1 MNCIELMQKT
11 PSLLLFKEYSLKCQS
26 HSLYWIPPVS
36 SRGFDTMEYN
46 TSELCDIYQD
56 MVDVLEP
63 MLCSFGGRA
72 SFGGVITTVKCFES
86 NGLIRELV
94 KENGVGRVL
103 LIDGGGSMRRALIDS
118 EIATT
123 AAENE
128 WEGIVCYGC
137 VREVDILEDLDI
149 GIQALAAIPVGAD
162 SKDVGETDLPVNFGG
177 VTFLPDDH
185 LYADTTGV
193 ILSPEALDIE

>member
-1 MNCIELMQKT
+1 MNCIELMQKSRSGW
-11 PSLLLFKEYSLKCQS
+11 PVQGIFIEMPHPLLILVA
-26 HSLYWIPPVS
+26 PVS

-94 KENGVGRVL
+94 KENGLGRVL

-118 EIATT
+118 DIATT
-123 AAENE
+123 AAEND

>member
-1 MNCIELMQKT
+1 MCSNPCSA
-11 PSLLLFKEYSLKCQS
+11 PSAY
-26 HSLYWIPPVS
+26 
-36 SRGFDTMEYN
+36 
-46 TSELCDIYQD
+46 
-56 MVDVLEP
+56 
-63 MLCSFGGRA
+63 A

-123 AAENE
+123 AVGNE

-185 LYADTTGV
+185 LYADTTG
-193 ILSPEALDIE
+193 

>member
-1 MNCIELMQKT
+1 MLLRQLSHFYNGRTTDEFMCRGERGGHACKT
-11 PSLLLFKEYSLKCQS
+11 RLASRLLTGARRIRPD
-26 HSLYWIPPVS
+26 HSRIPA
-36 SRGFDTMEYN
+36 RQFADA
-46 TSELCDIYQD
+46 D
-56 MVDVLEP
+56 
-63 MLCSFGGRA
+63 GRE
-72 SFGGVITTVKCFES
+72 SGGVRGDGRTS
-86 NGLIRELV
+86 GDGH
-94 KENGVGRVL
+94 GVGRVL

-162 SKDVGETDLPVNFGG
+162 SKDIGETDLPVNFGG

-193 ILSPEALDIE
+193 ILSPDALDIE

>member
-1 MNCIELMQKT
+1 
-11 PSLLLFKEYSLKCQS
+11 
-26 HSLYWIPPVS
+26 
-36 SRGFDTMEYN
+36 MEYN

-149 GIQALAAIPVGAD
+149 GIQALAAIPVVAD
-162 SKDVGETDLPVNFGG
+162 SKDIGETDLPVNFGG

-193 ILSPEALDIE
+193 ILSPDALDIE

>member
-1 MNCIELMQKT
+1 M
-11 PSLLLFKEYSLKCQS
+11 
-26 HSLYWIPPVS
+26 
-36 SRGFDTMEYN
+36 
-46 TSELCDIYQD
+46 
-56 MVDVLEP
+56 
-63 MLCSFGGRA
+63 
-72 SFGGVITTVKCFES
+72 
-86 NGLIRELV
+86 
-94 KENGVGRVL
+94 L

-162 SKDVGETDLPVNFGG
+162 SKDIGEPICRSTSAASPSCRM
-177 VTFLPDDH
+177 
-185 LYADTTGV
+185 TTSMPIPQG
-193 ILSPEALDIE
+193 

>member
-1 MNCIELMQKT
+1 M
-11 PSLLLFKEYSLKCQS
+11 
-26 HSLYWIPPVS
+26 
-36 SRGFDTMEYN
+36 
-46 TSELCDIYQD
+46 
-56 MVDVLEP
+56 
-63 MLCSFGGRA
+63 
-72 SFGGVITTVKCFES
+72 
-86 NGLIRELV
+86 
-94 KENGVGRVL
+94 L

-193 ILSPEALDIE
+193 ILSPDALDIE